1 MKTKW
6 FNGKVKKFCR
16 SMNSFEYNQFLNPSK
31 EKFLTLKRDYQVPKD
46 YSSNLEKWSK
56 ENLNYKFQ
64 NPILL
69 SDVFI
74 LPSYLLNSGIK
85 PQSTQLSIIGSS
97 ILNLILSSHTYQ
109 QYKDNYH
116 GKVFNFF

>member
-6 FNGKVKKFCR
+6 FNGKVNKFCR
-16 SMNSFEYNQFLNPSK
+16 MNSFEYNQFLNPSK
-31 EKFLTLKRDYQVPKD
+31 EKFLNLKRDYQVPNEFT
-46 YSSNLEKWSK
+46 SNLEKWSK

-74 LPSYLLNSGIK
+74 LPSYLLNSGTK

-116 GKVFNFF
+116 GKIFYFFH